1 MYPSLFAH
9 SKSKL
14 NLASIWTRPAKNC
27 CTPDGT
33 CCAEIS
39 LHNEFP
45 SSYAVLGIRS
55 TFHNQLAIAF
65 PEQRT
70 PAQTGAQA
78 AH

>member
-1 MYPSLFAH
+1 MSASLFAH

-14 NLASIWTRPAKNC
+14 NPASIWTRPAPTC
-27 CTPDGT
+27 CAPDGT

-45 SSYAVLGIRS
+45 GSYSIMGIRS

-65 PEQRT
+65 PEQRM